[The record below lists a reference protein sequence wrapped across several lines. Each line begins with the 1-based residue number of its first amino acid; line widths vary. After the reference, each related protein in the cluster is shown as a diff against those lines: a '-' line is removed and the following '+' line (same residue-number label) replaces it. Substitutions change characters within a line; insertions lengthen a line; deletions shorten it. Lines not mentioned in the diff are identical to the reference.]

1 MDSRYSK
8 YAHGILAVVLMM
20 LAPFPAAA
28 KEGFGATVFTKK
40 TASLARVNPPKVYLM
55 GTRIAVKA
63 ASQDSRNADV
73 AQRIQSQLE
82 SELLSSDNRLTSD
95 PSRPQTLIEVT
106 VTQSE
111 YDESWD
117 TRRMTRRRQVG
128 KDSKGKPVY
137 EDYEVDV
144 RFKTVKHHF
153 TSTYKVTD
161 VAQRRNLDSDSVQHN
176 FEKSF
181 QEGDGAPDQGG
192 LENTAIQLLVSR
204 VVHNLTPTREQVGVL
219 LPKGS
224 FESYI
229 NLAEANLWNKY
240 LEALEALPPRPSP
253 ADDSYRKYG
262 MGIAYEALGYSAETE
277 ETTLKYLEQAADYY
291 NQAIE
296 TNPKE
301 KYFTQAYDSIVSSK
315 QASSP
320 LERVRSALVSYRKLK
335 EFKDN
340 YAKAIALPAAGTA
353 DQATGGKALSGS
365 EPGGMNNTSVI
376 KMVRASLSED
386 IILTSINSAP
396 KHSFDV
402 SPDGLIALSDAG
414 VGARIIQR
422 IQEIASGKK
431 TPAASKPATSKS
443 AKPKGGTRP
452 H

>member
-1 MDSRYSK
+1 MTARLSRR
-8 YAHGILAVVLMM
+8 AQGLLTVFLMV
-20 LAPFPAAA
+20 LAPISAAA

-40 TASLARVNPPKVYLM
+40 TVSLTRVNPPKVYLM

-63 ASQDSRNADV
+63 TGQTSQSSDV

-95 PSRPQTLIEVT
+95 PSNPQTSIEVT
-106 VTQSE
+106 VTQNE

-117 TRRMTRRRQVG
+117 TRRMVRQKQVG

-137 EDYEVDV
+137 QDYEVDV

-153 TSTYKVTD
+153 TSSYKVTD
-161 VAQRRNLDSDSVQHN
+161 LTQRRNLDSDSVQYS

-181 QEGDGAPDQGG
+181 QEGNGAPDRSG
-192 LENTAIQLLVSR
+192 LENIAIQTLVSR

-229 NLAEANLWNKY
+229 NLAAANLWNKY
-240 LEALEALPPRPSP
+240 LEALEALPSRPSP
-253 ADDSYRKYG
+253 VDDSYRKYG
-262 MGIAYEALGYSAETE
+262 MGIAYEALGYGAESE
-277 ETTLKYLEQAADYY
+277 DTTLKYLEQAADYY

-296 TNPKE
+296 ANPKE

-315 QASSP
+315 QAASP

-340 YAKAIALPAAGTA
+340 YAKSMALPATQTA
-353 DQATGGKALSGS
+353 SQATGGKELD
-365 EPGGMNNTSVI
+365 PGAMNNAAVI
-376 KMVRASLSED
+376 KMVRANLSED
-386 IILTSINSAP
+386 IILTSINAAA
-396 KHSFDV
+396 KHSFDIT
-402 SPDGLIALSDAG
+402 PDGLIALAEAG
-414 VGARIIQR
+414 VGAKVIKR
-422 IQEIASGKK
+422 IQEIAGGKK
-431 TPAASKPATSKS
+431 ATTAPKPVASKST
-443 AKPKGGTRP
+443 KPTGGTRP